1 MLISFKKTPL
11 QKIFRIIYCYVYGH
25 HGPAKLTHKVN
36 NYKYVVLKSVL
47 SIGKKK
53 KRSKRKRIHFY
64 FTLKAKYPLPSI
76 PWFRYTCNLPG
87 ICVCG
92 MFMCVYTS

>member
-11 QKIFRIIYCYVYGH
+11 QKIFRIIYFYVYGH

-53 KRSKRKRIHFY
+53 IKKIQEKKN
-64 FTLKAKYPLPSI
+64 TLS
-76 PWFRYTCNLPG
+76 FHT
-87 ICVCG
+87 
-92 MFMCVYTS
+92 